1 VVPTGP
7 VPRWQLAFAAA
18 GVLLAATDT
27 YVVVVALPAIMSSV
41 GLGLDHLQR
50 ATPVV
55 SGFLLGYIAVLP
67 LLGRLSDLTG
77 TRPVFIGG
85 LIAFATGS
93 VVTATAHG
101 LGILVAGRALQG
113 LGGGALVPVTVSLV
127 AGHWPPER
135 RGLPLGVVGAVQ
147 ELGSVLGPLYGAAV
161 VALAGWRWIFWCNLP
176 LAAAVGAG
184 YVAST
189 PGRDDGRGRRGL
201 RDHGGPHHGGPDSGG
216 PHHGGPHH
224 GGPHHGGPDSGGGQ
238 AGRRRPDVVGLVLA
252 ALAGVTLILA
262 LDAPAALAHGVH
274 TGRLYAPL
282 ASSPGWAPLTTPLA
296 FVAAG
301 LIVAGVAWE
310 TLRPDSVTVALRR
323 GTLRRLAREADL
335 AGGVLLAGVLAC
347 VVVAFSTTDPGR
359 QVVASSTV
367 VVGPVAAALA
377 AALVWR
383 QRRAAHPL
391 LEPAMLRAPAAWGA
405 IAVNLAVGVALIA
418 ALVDVPLFARATS
431 EPRSQA
437 GAALVLLRFLAAVPV
452 GAVLGGGLCR
462 RPRRGP
468 VVAGTGLALSAL
480 AFVSMTSWSA
490 SALTS
495 RLHLGAAHLPLAASD
510 VELVAC
516 GLGFGLAIAPVNA
529 ALLAAVPVRR
539 HGLASSLAVVA
550 RTVGMLVGISA
561 LTAVALHRFY
571 RAEARI
577 GSPFSLC
584 PQHPT
589 ACAPY
594 DRATTTALLGELHT
608 IFLGA
613 AGAAAIGAAL
623 SLLLLRSPDGAD
635 VQR

>member
-1 VVPTGP
+1 VIRTGP
-7 VPRWQLAFAAA
+7 ALPRWQLAFAAA

-27 YVVVVALPAIMSSV
+27 YVVVVALPAIMGSV

-55 SGFLLGYIAVLP
+55 SGFLLGYVAVLP

-77 TRPVFIGG
+77 TRPVFVGC
-85 LIAFATGS
+85 LVAFATGS

-101 LGILVAGRALQG
+101 LGVLVAGRALQG
-113 LGGGALVPVTVSLV
+113 LGGGGLVPVTVSLV

-176 LAAAVGAG
+176 LAAAVAAG

-189 PGRDDGRGRRGL
+189 PGRERGRDGRSDRERGRDGRSDRDDGG
-201 RDHGGPHHGGPDSGG
+201 
-216 PHHGGPHH
+216 
-224 GGPHHGGPDSGGGQ
+224 
-238 AGRRRPDVVGLVLA
+238 RPDVVGLGLA
-252 ALAGVTLILA
+252 TLAGVTLILA
-262 LDAPAALAHGVH
+262 LDAPAALADGVH

-282 ASSPGWAPLTTPLA
+282 TASPGWGPLTTPLF

-301 LIVAGVAWE
+301 LLVAGGAWE
-310 TLRPDSVTVALRR
+310 TLGPDSMTVMPRR
-323 GTLRRLAREADL
+323 GALRRLAREADL
-335 AGGVLLAGVLAC
+335 LGGVLLAGVLAC
-347 VVVAFSTTDPGR
+347 IVVAFSTTDPGR

-377 AALVWR
+377 VAFVWR
-383 QRRAAHPL
+383 QRRAPHPL
-391 LEPAMLRAPAAWGA
+391 LEPTMLRAPAAWGA

-431 EPRSQA
+431 QPRSQV

-452 GAVLGGGLCR
+452 GAVLGGLLCR
-462 RPRRGP
+462 RPGRGRF
-468 VVAGTGLALSAL
+468 VAGAGLAASAL
-480 AFVSMTSWSA
+480 AFGAMTSWSA

-495 RLHLGAAHLPLAASD
+495 RLNLGGTRLPWAASD
-510 VELVAC
+510 VELVIC

-577 GSPFSLC
+577 GSPFALC
-584 PQHPT
+584 PRHPA
-589 ACAPY
+589 ACGPY
-594 DRATTTALLGELHT
+594 NRATSAALLGELHT

-613 AGAAAIGAAL
+613 AGAAAVGAAL
-623 SLLLLRSPDGAD
+623 SLLLLRYREGGGAGD
-635 VQR
+635 QR